1 MNSSRFKKSD
11 QASLFSRINIFA
23 LFISFAA
30 ISACSSETEE
40 PDRTAE
46 VEARLQTV
54 IEKYDVRAV
63 DPTTLGAPSIDD
75 PLSQLGKKL
84 FFTKAL
90 SGEQDTACASCHH
103 PSLGGGDD
111 LSLPIGVDA
120 VDPDLLGPGRRH
132 QSSADHWD
140 GGPTVPRN
148 SPTVFN
154 FVLYEKTVF
163 HDGRIEAVEGGIRTP
178 NSELGLA
185 DPNAGDSLAAAQAR
199 FPVTSAEEMRGFHFA
214 ANEGDDAR
222 LLLGKRLRG
231 DSGELDAVA
240 VQNWDAEFAAVFGHD
255 VQPMVNYHRVA
266 AAIAAYENSQLFID
280 NAWFRYLNG
289 DQDALTLA
297 AKRGAIL
304 FNTPAADGGAGCT
317 TCHSGPAMTDES
329 FHVLAMPQIGRGKG
343 DDANLRGDHGRYRE
357 SHQPDDKYAFRTPS
371 LLNVTE
377 TGPYG
382 HSGAY
387 ADLESVVQHHLDPLT
402 ALENFDLSQLDEGI
416 QSESLMY
423 TAEESILQL
432 ERLRAEGKNNL
443 PLVQLSEG
451 EQADLMAFLQA
462 LTDPCVQSRE
472 CLSRWIPGPE
482 DSDPDQ
488 LRLVAKDRNGEL
500 L

>member
-1 MNSSRFKKSD
+1 M
-11 QASLFSRINIFA
+11 
-23 LFISFAA
+23 AA
-30 ISACSSETEE
+30 VSACSSDTDE
-40 PDRTAE
+40 PDRAAE

-54 IEKYDVRAV
+54 IQKYDVRAV

-84 FFTKAL
+84 FFSKAL
-90 SGEQDTACASCHH
+90 SGDQDTACASCHH

-132 QSSADHWD
+132 QSSAEHWD

-154 FVLYEKTVF
+154 FILYEKTVF
-163 HDGRIEAVEGGIRTP
+163 HDGRIEVVADGIRTP
-178 NSELGLA
+178 NSSFGTA
-185 DPNAGDSLAAAQAR
+185 DPHAGESLAAAQAR

-222 LLLGKRLRG
+222 LLLGARLRG
-231 DSGELDAVA
+231 EDGELDQVA
-240 VQNWDAEFAAVFGHD
+240 VDNWAAEFAAVYGAET
-255 VQPMVNYHRVA
+255 QPVVSYQRVA

-280 NAWFRYLNG
+280 NPWFRYLNG
-289 DQDALTLA
+289 DRHELSLS

-317 TCHSGPAMTDES
+317 SCHSGPAMTDES

-343 DDANLRGDHGRYRE
+343 DDENLRGDHGRYRE
-357 SHQPDDKYAFRTPS
+357 SHLPEDKYAFRTPS
-371 LLNVTE
+371 LLNVSE
-377 TGPYG
+377 TGPYS
-382 HSGAY
+382 HAGAY
-387 ADLESVVQHHLDPLT
+387 ADLESVVRHHLDPLN
-402 ALENFDLSQLDEGI
+402 ALENYDIRQLDGEGI

-432 ERLRAEGKNNL
+432 ETLRAEDKSKL
-443 PLVQLSEG
+443 PQVQLDDG
-451 EQADLMAFLQA
+451 QVADLIAFLQA
-462 LTDPCVQSRE
+462 LTDPCVQDRDCVSK
-472 CLSRWIPGPE
+472 WIPGPE
-482 DSDPDQ
+482 DTDPDQ
-488 LRLVAKDRNGEL
+488 LRLVAKDRDGEL